1 MQIDI
6 DKGKFEKTIEFLIN
20 ELNQIRTGRAHP
32 SLVENIQVE
41 AYNAKTPLIQL
52 ASISVPEPRQIL
64 IQPWDKSVIKDIERA
79 IQASNLDL
87 NPIIDSDNLIRINI
101 PSLNEERRQSLIK
114 LVDQKLEE
122 AKVSIRNGREEIIK
136 NWRSLEKKGEISEDD
151 LFANQKEM
159 QKIVDQYNVQIK
171 EVGEKKSQE
180 ILTI

>member
-87 NPIIDSDNLIRINI
+87 NPIIDS
-101 PSLNEERRQSLIK
+101 
-114 LVDQKLEE
+114 QK
-122 AKVSIRNGREEIIK
+122 
-136 NWRSLEKKGEISEDD
+136 
-151 LFANQKEM
+151 
-159 QKIVDQYNVQIK
+159 NVH
-171 EVGEKKSQE
+171 V
-180 ILTI
+180 L

>member
-136 NWRSLEKKGEISEDD
+136 NWRSLEKEGEISEDD
-151 LFANQKEM
+151 LFANQKEI
-159 QKIVDQYNVQIK
+159 QKIVDQYNAQIK

>member
-79 IQASNLDL
+79 IQTSNLDL

-136 NWRSLEKKGEISEDD
+136 NWRSLEKEGEISEDD
-151 LFANQKEM
+151 LFANQKEI
-159 QKIVDQYNVQIK
+159 QKIVDQYNAQIK